1 MTFHLPHNQ
10 LMLQLPDGRTVSI
23 IQNGPGR
30 GGSAYG
36 SAKLYTCEVSVEGED
51 DVQGFLTLR
60 DLFQYLTEVSNDW
73 SLATAQPWN
82 KGE

>member
-30 GGSAYG
+30 EGSAYG
-36 SAKLYTCEVSVEGED
+36 HADNYMCEVSVEGEE
-51 DVQGFLTLR
+51 DVRGFL
-60 DLFQYLTEVSNDW
+60 DLTELVHYLRKMDTTDKLSDYVE
-73 SLATAQPWN
+73 
-82 KGE
+82 GE